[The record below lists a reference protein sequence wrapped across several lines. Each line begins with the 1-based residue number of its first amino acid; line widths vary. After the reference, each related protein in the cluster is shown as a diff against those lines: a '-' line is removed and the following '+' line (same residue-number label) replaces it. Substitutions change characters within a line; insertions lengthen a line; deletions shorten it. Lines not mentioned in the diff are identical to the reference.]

1 MSITIRKA
9 KISDLLKTFEWAN
22 EKETIKN
29 SIERSKKVSLNE
41 HTKWFKN
48 YIFSK
53 HNHLLIASYKT
64 QLIGLVRIDMK
75 KKYFFL
81 SFLVDKDK
89 RNKSFGYRILN
100 KVIKKYKK
108 KKFFQARVKKNNLA
122 SNLIFK
128 KLGFE
133 IKYTNQIKKTYLYR
147 LVL

>member
-53 HNHLLIASYKT
+53 RNYLLIASYKT

-89 RNKSFGYRILN
+89 RNKGFGYRILN

-108 KKFFQARVKKNNLA
+108 KK
-122 SNLIFK
+122 IFPS
-128 KLGFE
+128 
-133 IKYTNQIKKTYLYR
+133 
-147 LVL
+147 